1 MRVVKIITFEDAREI
16 LAKSKNIINQSTLS
30 RVKLDKYTSDDFSI
44 TLFDSSFNLE
54 TDNFPR
60 FLNIDV
66 FIKKYENKLFIELTN
81 WCDDEVLF
89 HVGDYLINY
98 I

>member
-1 MRVVKIITFEDAREI
+1 MRVVKIITFENAREI
-16 LAKSKNIINQSTLS
+16 LAKSKNIINQSTIS
-30 RVKLDKYTSDDFSI
+30 RVKLDASDDFSI
-44 TLFDSSFNLE
+44 TLFDCSFNLE

-60 FLNIDV
+60 FLNMDV
-66 FIKKYENKLFIELTN
+66 SIRKYENKLFIELTN

-89 HVGDYLINY
+89 YVGDDLINY